1 MQGSGAV
8 LCCILILEG
17 LPFIAP
23 SLQTLRAIWLVMV
36 LAMLVGGGWEGREG
50 SGSSN
55 PTAVPCLC
63 QCSSA
68 VGQAWEPPAE
78 VEGHAC
84 VLGAR
89 AGLSTEGHAETVSA
103 EVVTSRWRIP
113 GGVENGDLI
122 CRVALADL
130 HFG

>member
-1 MQGSGAV
+1 M
-8 LCCILILEG
+8 EG
-17 LPFIAP
+17 LPFISP
-23 SLQTLRAIWLVMV
+23 SLQTLRAIWLVMG
-36 LAMLVGGGWEGREG
+36 LGMLVGGRWEGREG

-55 PTAVPCLC
+55 TTAVPCLC
-63 QCSSA
+63 QYSRA
-68 VGQAWEPPAE
+68 VRQAWEPPAE

-89 AGLSTEGHAETVSA
+89 LGLSTEGHAETVSP

-113 GGVENGDLI
+113 GGVENAFLI